1 MLSVEICGL
10 YKVEY
15 TFKGQAN
22 HAGTTP
28 MEMRQ
33 NAFKG
38 CARVQVALNDIVKE
52 SGSAESVATIGS
64 VEVLPGSANVVPNQ
78 CKFTIETR
86 DCSQEVLNRLSEKI
100 NNTVT
105 QIAKEE
111 DLEISEKRVMS
122 NMEPVMCDP
131 SIMHTIEDVAD
142 TLEYKSRVMPS
153 GAAHDAQHIPEIGP
167 MGMIFVPS
175 INGISHDVKEDTVWE
190 DVEAGANVLL
200 NSLYRIGV
208 KHNGID

>member
-1 MLSVEICGL
+1 MTSL
-10 YKVEY
+10 
-15 TFKGQAN
+15 
-22 HAGTTP
+22 
-28 MEMRQ
+28 
-33 NAFKG
+33 
-38 CARVQVALNDIVKE
+38 
-52 SGSAESVATIGS
+52 
-64 VEVLPGSANVVPNQ
+64 LP
-78 CKFTIETR
+78 KIETR

-153 GAAHDAQHIPEIGP
+153 GAAHDAQHIPEIVLGIRS
-167 MGMIFVPS
+167 IFCIFRLFQLCGS
-175 INGISHDVKEDTVWE
+175 
-190 DVEAGANVLL
+190 AA
-200 NSLYRIGV
+200 
-208 KHNGID
+208 